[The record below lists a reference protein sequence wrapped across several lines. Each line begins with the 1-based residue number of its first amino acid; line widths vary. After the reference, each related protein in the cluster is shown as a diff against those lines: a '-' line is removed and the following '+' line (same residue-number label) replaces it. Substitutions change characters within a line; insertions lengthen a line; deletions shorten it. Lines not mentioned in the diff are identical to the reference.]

1 MAVISDT
8 STVRYIGNG
17 ATTIFPITFAFRG
30 ADTIRVLL
38 NSELTVDYSIS
49 GSDVVFNTA
58 PEAGDVVFIRRLVPL
73 TQEKEYPPNDTFPS
87 RSHEDALDK
96 LTFGLQQVSQ
106 DVSKAIR
113 LPDDATED
121 GQEVLDDLL
130 TSFQEIEASTAL
142 AVASASAASASEIN
156 ASTSETNAS
165 ASASAAST
173 SATNA
178 SNSASSASTSATN
191 ASNSASS
198 ASTSATNASNSATS
212 AAISNSNAGV
222 SATNAGSSAIAAANS
237 ATSAANSATS
247 ATNSASGVENS
258 LVFLN
263 TIETASLADMACFY
277 SDFKTNIHKIVAP
290 YGPELREIDQV
301 WSLVRATAGSYVDG
315 RGNIVVAP
323 SEKLR
328 VSNGGLLVEPE
339 RTNLARWSEDYTDV
353 LWDKLR
359 VSITP
364 NAIIAPDG
372 TLSGAK
378 LVEDTTPNNDHHMRG
393 YVDTLASTTYTTSVY
408 LKAGE
413 RTFARLQHG
422 NFAGQID
429 AQSIRIDLS
438 NGIVEAVHSGDNT
451 RIGIESAGNGWWRVH
466 TTNTTIGDVSNIRP
480 SVFIVANSF
489 TGPLNY
495 NGDGTSGI
503 YVWGLQTEVGHNP
516 SSYIKTE
523 ASAVTR
529 TADQVSRVAEGDF
542 PVNDFVILC
551 EFDWNYNTANTDQ
564 TIFRLF
570 ANVSGIRCRGV
581 GQNFSLILP
590 DENPTDNDNLG
601 TLLSGRNR
609 LGLRRKGLSLEI
621 WLNGNKVLTRA
632 ITFTDF
638 KVTSASLG
646 RAASSAGHM
655 NRGINFFGVYRE
667 LSDGIIGGWTD
678 V

>member
-8 STVRYIGNG
+8 STARYIGNG
-17 ATTIFPITFAFRG
+17 VTTIFPITFVFRG

-73 TQEKEYPPNDTFPS
+73 TQEKEYPANDTFPS

-106 DVSKAIR
+106 DISKAVR

-130 TSFQEIEASTAL
+130 TSFQEIEENTAL

-198 ASTSATNASNSATS
+198 ASTSATNAASSATS
-212 AAISNSNAGV
+212 AATSNSNAGV
-222 SATNAGSSAIAAANS
+222 SAANAGSSAIVAANS
-237 ATSAANSATS
+237 ATSAANSAT
-247 ATNSASGVENS
+247 AAANSASGVENN
-258 LVFLN
+258 LDFLN

-301 WSLVRATAGSYVDG
+301 WSLLRATAGSYVDG

-339 RTNLARWSEDYTDV
+339 RTNLVRWSEDFTDGA
-353 LWDKLR
+353 WDEIR
-359 VSITP
+359 ASITP
-364 NAIIAPDG
+364 DAIIAPDG

-378 LVEDTTPNNDHHMRG
+378 LVEDTTPSSSHFVRQIL
-393 YVDTLASTTYTTSVY
+393 TSSPSTTYTTSVY

-413 RTFARLQHG
+413 RTFARIENG
-422 NFAGQID
+422 IFAEQID
-429 AQSIRIDLS
+429 AQTVRVDLS
-438 NGIVEAVHSGDNT
+438 NGIIQAADNT

-466 TTNTTIGDVSNIRP
+466 TTNTTTAVVSTIRP
-480 SVFIVANSF
+480 LVAVANTF
-489 TGPLNY
+489 LGGLNY
-495 NGDGTSGI
+495 DGDGTSGI
-503 YVWGLQTEVGHNP
+503 YVWGAQTEVGSNP
-516 SSYIKTE
+516 SAYIKTE

-529 TADQVSRVAEGDF
+529 DRDRVSRLDIPDF

-551 EFDWNYNTANTDQ
+551 EFDWNYNPANTDQ
-564 TIFRLF
+564 MIFRLF
-570 ANVSGIRCRGV
+570 ANVGGIRCLGV
-581 GQNFSLILP
+581 GQNFSVYLE
-590 DENPTDNDNLG
+590 DESPLSNDNLATILKG
-601 TLLSGRNR
+601 KNR
-609 LGLRRKGLSLEI
+609 LGLRRRGLSLEV
-621 WLNGNKVLTRA
+621 WLNGTKVLTRA
-632 ITFTDF
+632 ITIKDFMATDLY
-638 KVTSASLG
+638 LG
-646 RAASSAGHM
+646 RTGTTSGFL
-655 NRGINFFGVYRE
+655 NGVINFFGVYRE
-667 LSDGIIGGWTD
+667 LSDGIIGGWTN